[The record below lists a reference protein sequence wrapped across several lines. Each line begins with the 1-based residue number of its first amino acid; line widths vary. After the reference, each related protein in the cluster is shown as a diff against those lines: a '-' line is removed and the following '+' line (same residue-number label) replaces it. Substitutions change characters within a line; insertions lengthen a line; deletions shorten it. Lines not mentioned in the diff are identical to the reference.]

1 MLGRV
6 LLFVAL
12 MAQPVGAECLA
23 EGQVPKFI
31 DFGDGQVVRNNTVQ
45 SGLLTYETTAGGQPT
60 YSEVRYGLYPELVRR
75 GATENRF
82 DWSGQVLTPAADL
95 PVGQEVELK
104 ARTSGDSPGEFV
116 FALTS
121 LGPDDFTLGD
131 CTYQVIHLKMRQG
144 RAQIDHACAANHPGV
159 LPHLKADGH
168 DPRRADDGLHLHKG
182 NGPAARGRR
191 RRLGDRG
198 SFG

>member
-31 DFGDGQVVRNNTVQ
+31 DFGDGQVVRNITVQ

-121 LGPDDFTLGD
+121 LGPEDFTLGD

-144 RAQIDHACAANHPGV
+144 RAEAPV
-159 LPHLKADGH
+159 M
-168 DPRRADDGLHLHKG
+168 R
-182 NGPAARGRR
+182 
-191 RRLGDRG
+191 GDRWFDPVRLITFKHEFTTLDKDG
-198 SFG
+198 KPVRTFGTTVQTME

>member
-31 DFGDGQVVRNNTVQ
+31 DFGDGQVVRNITVQ

-60 YSEVRYGLYPELVRR
+60 YSEVRYGLYPELVRL

-121 LGPDDFTLGD
+121 LGPEDFTLGD

-144 RAQIDHACAANHPGV
+144 RAEAPV
-159 LPHLKADGH
+159 M
-168 DPRRADDGLHLHKG
+168 R
-182 NGPAARGRR
+182 
-191 RRLGDRG
+191 GDRWFDPVRLITFKHEFTTLDKDG
-198 SFG
+198 KPVRTFGTTVQTME